1 MRCSL
6 ISTLS
11 AGLTP
16 MIAVIMVYIAYQQF
30 RTNRNKLR
38 LDLYDRRFSLYSA
51 FADLCASVGSSMK
64 PGSEELN
71 RFLQARHATQFLFD
85 SQTAAYMET
94 ARVKAVRLQYLD
106 SQLSGHRL
114 PVGDNRTKAAKEQ
127 SEIAIWFTDQ
137 FDASRSHFARY
148 LRFT

>member
-1 MRCSL
+1 V
-6 ISTLS
+6 ISALS

-16 MIAVIMVYIAYQQF
+16 LIAVIAAYIAYQQF

-51 FADLCASVGSSMK
+51 FADLCVSVGSSMK

-71 RFLQARHATQFLFD
+71 RFLQARHATQFLFG

-94 ARVKAVRLQYLD
+94 VRLKAVRLQYLD
-106 SQLSGHRL
+106 FQIRDGGL
-114 PVGDNRTKAAKEQ
+114 PVGDDRTRAANEQ
-127 SEIAIWFTDQ
+127 SELALWFADQ
-137 FDASRSHFARY
+137 FEVSRSHFARY
-148 LRFT
+148 LRFK